1 MDIEKLS
8 SMLHALDFDIICI
21 KEIEH
26 GQQVRLVC
34 GAVINIYNS
43 GTVLVQGKL
52 HEHYRERSSIL
63 LKHILPPNTR
73 WRAK

>member
-1 MDIEKLS
+1 MDIATLS
-8 SMLHALDFDIICI
+8 SKLHALDFDIICV
-21 KEIEH
+21 KKIEH
-26 GQQVRLVC
+26 GQQFRLVC

-52 HEHYRERSSIL
+52 HEHNRERSSIL

-73 WRAK
+73 WCVK